1 VSDRC
6 GGLTVSLRSKPY
18 WPLFTMPSTVG
29 VPPIVPPQDQPASL
43 DLFLPVARPEDRP
56 AGNFAQRIG
65 GAKHRRNREFESL
78 SVLVPVDTEPELKE
92 WEIRAGRACGIQSC
106 CRIRTLLSRQI
117 MDLPPNGRTR
127 SHVTAIASERNTLI
141 TVGYSNSTTKDSAG
155 VSNSSSFFPGD
166 RNRALPTP
174 SQLTTPDRD
183 LATGQSA
190 DNS

>member
-1 VSDRC
+1 
-6 GGLTVSLRSKPY
+6 LRSKPY

-92 WEIRAGRACGIQSC
+92 WEIRAGERAAYKPAAAFERCFHVRSWISP
-106 CRIRTLLSRQI
+106 RT
-117 MDLPPNGRTR
+117 
-127 SHVTAIASERNTLI
+127 
-141 TVGYSNSTTKDSAG
+141 G
-155 VSNSSSFFPGD
+155 V
-166 RNRALPTP
+166 
-174 SQLTTPDRD
+174 RD
-183 LATGQSA
+183 LM
-190 DNS
+190 